1 MKPQIIETSGVL
13 SEFVKC
19 YWTLESDPEDAPVR
33 NKIVPDGSMKMIFHY
48 GDPYIHHPENGSAF
62 QLPKSFVVGQLT
74 TPYEVEPEGKTATF
88 FVCFRP
94 NGFIPFSPIPIKE
107 MENKVVSLEDLYG
120 KAGVDISEK
129 ILNAT
134 DTKERIVLI
143 EAFLTKLLTGSETI
157 DQIVKSTIETI
168 LSAKGQLSVN
178 QLSDQNKVTRRHLA
192 RKFSESVGIS
202 PKQLSKTI
210 RLQAALKIL
219 LNQKVDKLTDL
230 AYQNEYY
237 DQAHF
242 IKDFKEFTGLT
253 PKEFYGDDL
262 KMSLIF
268 DSKK

>member
-1 MKPQIIETSGVL
+1 MIPRIIETKSIL
-13 SEFVKC
+13 SEFVRC

-33 NKIVPDGSMKMIFHY
+33 NKIVPDGCMKMIFHY
-48 GDPYIHHPENGSAF
+48 GDPYRHHPKDGAAF
-62 QLPKSFVVGQLT
+62 QLPRSFVVGQLT
-74 TPYEVEPEGKTATF
+74 TPYEVEPEGKTGTF

-94 NGFIPFSPIPIKE
+94 NGFIPFSTIPIKE
-107 MENKVVSLEDLYG
+107 MENKVVSLEDLYDN
-120 KAGVDISEK
+120 AGDEISEK
-129 ILNAT
+129 ILNAADT
-134 DTKERIVLI
+134 DERIEFI
-143 EAFLTKLLTGSETI
+143 EAFLTKLLTGGETI
-157 DQIVKSTIETI
+157 DHIVKSTVDTI

-178 QLSDQNKVTRRHLA
+178 ELSDKNNVTRRHLA
-192 RKFSESVGIS
+192 RKFSETVGIS

-219 LNQKVDKLTDL
+219 LNQNVDKLTDL

-253 PKEFYGDDL
+253 PKEFYGNDL

-268 DSKK
+268 DTKK